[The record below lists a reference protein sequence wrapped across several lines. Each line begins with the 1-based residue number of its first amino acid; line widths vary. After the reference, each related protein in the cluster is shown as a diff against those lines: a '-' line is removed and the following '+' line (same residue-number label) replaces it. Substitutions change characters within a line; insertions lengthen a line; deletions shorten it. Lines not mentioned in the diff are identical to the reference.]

1 MNIAL
6 LVARRYLFSTK
17 KRNFINIISIVSI
30 VGVAIGTAAM
40 VIVLSVFNGL
50 EDFTRSLYSSYHAD
64 LEITPLRGKSFVADS
79 LLLSRIARIEGVQA
93 VTEVIADDALLRYKD
108 AQIVVKVKGLSSNFD
123 QQYPIKEKLIGG
135 NFALWKQKIPCAM
148 IGVGVQLQ
156 LGIDLGND
164 MEPLIF
170 WYPRKDKQVNMTDP
184 SKNFEQRMIMPC
196 GVLAIEQQ
204 FDQNHVLVPI
214 EWTEDLMQYDNRRTS
229 IEVKLQKKT
238 DMAAVQNAIRA
249 IVEVS
254 GLQVKNSEEQQE
266 SIMRAIRIEKLFV
279 FVALSF
285 VLAIASFNI
294 FFTLSML
301 AIEKQHDIAVLL
313 AMGAS
318 SRMIHRIFLT
328 EGFFIAWI
336 GAVSGIVI
344 GFVVCFLQMQFGFV
358 SLGIQSSVIQAYPV
372 QMQWMDFF
380 SIGLLV
386 FVITV
391 VASYAPARRATAV
404 RVSEM
409 L

>member
-1 MNIAL
+1 MNTAL
-6 LVARRYLFSTK
+6 LIARRYLFSKK
-17 KRNFINIISIVSI
+17 KRNFINIISIVSV

-64 LEITPLRGKSFVADS
+64 LEITPVKGKSFAADS
-79 LLLSRIARIEGVQA
+79 VLLARLACIEGVQA

-108 AQIVVKVKGLSSNFD
+108 AQIVVKVKGLSANFD
-123 QQYPIKEKLIGG
+123 QQYPLREKLVGG
-135 NFALWKQKIPCAM
+135 NFALWQQKAPRAM

-156 LGIDLGND
+156 LGIDLGDD
-164 MEPLIF
+164 MEPLVF
-170 WYPRKDKQVNMTDP
+170 WYPRKDKQVNMADP
-184 SKNFEQRMIMPC
+184 SKNFEQRIILPG

-214 EWTEDLMQYDNRRTS
+214 EWAEDLMQYKGRRTS
-229 IEVKLQKKT
+229 IEVKVWKKS
-238 DMAAVQNAIRA
+238 DIAAVQRAIRSIIDA
-249 IVEVS
+249 DN
-254 GLQVKNSEEQQE
+254 LQVKNSEEQQE

-279 FVALSF
+279 FVALAF

-301 AIEKQHDIAVLL
+301 AIEKQHDIAVLT

-318 SRMIHRIFLT
+318 AGTIRRIFLT

-336 GAVSGIVI
+336 GALSGMVL
-344 GFVVCFLQMQFGFV
+344 GFVICFLQMQFGFV

-372 QMQWMDFF
+372 QMKWADFL
-380 SIGLLV
+380 SISVLV
-386 FVITV
+386 FAITV
-391 VASYAPARRATAV
+391 LASYAPARRATAV
-404 RVSEM
+404 KVSEM